1 MRVFYTMNLRFDLP
15 KTALV
20 RAINHV
26 LEREEWA
33 LRDLSNH
40 QGRVIELILPIGSMQ
55 WQIQDNSFIALLSE
69 VHPHPDLVL
78 EVDANSFLALSAP
91 QGTIKDRAMRA
102 VKITGD
108 AQLAQLIAK
117 LSNQLRWE
125 YEEDLAKMIG
135 DAPAHFVCKQA
146 KRFAQATEKAI
157 LDLQGN
163 MVEYLSEEKK
173 VLLHQREFVS
183 HKMQI
188 QAVRD
193 AVERLE
199 KRISFLQKS
208 RD

>member
-15 KTALV
+15 KTALE

-26 LEREEWA
+26 LKREEWA
-33 LRDLSNH
+33 LRDLSHH

-55 WQIQDNSFIALLSE
+55 WQIQDDSFIALLSE
-69 VHPHPDLVL
+69 AHPQPDLVL
-78 EVDANSFLALSAP
+78 EVDANSFSALSAS

-135 DAPAHFVCKQA
+135 DAPAHFICTQA

-157 LDLQGN
+157 VDLQGN

-173 VLLHQREFVS
+173 VLLHQRDFVS
-183 HKMQI
+183 HKMEI

>member
-15 KTALV
+15 KTALE

-26 LEREEWA
+26 LKREEWA
-33 LRDLSNH
+33 LRDLSHH

-55 WQIQDNSFIALLSE
+55 WQIQDDSFIALLSE

-78 EVDANSFLALSAP
+78 EVDANSFSALSAS

-135 DAPAHFVCKQA
+135 DAPAHFICTHA

-157 LDLQGN
+157 VDLQGN

-173 VLLHQREFVS
+173 VLLHQRDFVS
-183 HKMQI
+183 HKMEI

>member
-1 MRVFYTMNLRFDLP
+1 VRVFYTMNLRFDFP

-26 LEREEWA
+26 LKHEEWA
-33 LRDLSNH
+33 LRDLKSH
-40 QGRVIELILPIGSMQ
+40 QGKVIELILPIGSMR
-55 WQIQDNSFIALLSE
+55 WQIQDDCLMTLLSD

-78 EVDANSFLALSAP
+78 ELDADGFSALSTP
-91 QGTIKDRAMRA
+91 QGSIKDRAMRA

-125 YEEDLAKMIG
+125 YEEDLAKIIG
-135 DAPAHFVCKQA
+135 DAPAHFICSQA
-146 KRFAQATEKAI
+146 KRFAQATEKAV

-173 VLLHQREFVS
+173 VLLHQRDFVS

-188 QAVRD
+188 QAVHD
-193 AVERLE
+193 AVDRLE

>member
-1 MRVFYTMNLRFDLP
+1 MRVFYTMSLRFDLP

-20 RAINHV
+20 RAVNHV
-26 LEREEWA
+26 LKHEEWA
-33 LRDLSNH
+33 LRDLKTH
-40 QGRVIELILPIGSMQ
+40 QGKVIELILPIGSMQ
-55 WQIQDNSFIALLSE
+55 WKIQDDSYMTLLAQI
-69 VHPHPDLVL
+69 HQHPDLVL
-78 EVDANSFLALSAP
+78 ELDAQGFLALSTP
-91 QGTIKDRAMRA
+91 QGSIKDRAMRA
-102 VKITGD
+102 IKITGD

-125 YEEDLAKMIG
+125 YEEDLAKIIG
-135 DAPAHFVCKQA
+135 DAPAHFICAQA
-146 KRFAQATEKAI
+146 KRFAQATEKAL

-173 VLLHQREFVS
+173 VLLHQRDFVS
-183 HKMQI
+183 HKMEI